1 MDAMRTG
8 RVAAALAAGGTLV
21 NDRFAPMWWTLA
33 DPEGNEVDLATWVG
47 RDWSLDA
54 WAADDQGHGL
64 LTEFALTDERI
75 ALAVFTR
82 VDALGKRI
90 SASFLYDGA
99 RTLLEQAGFS
109 YERSKDGLA
118 EPGRNSRRE

>member
-1 MDAMRTG
+1 
-8 RVAAALAAGGTLV
+8 
-21 NDRFAPMWWTLA
+21 
-33 DPEGNEVDLATWVG
+33 
-47 RDWSLDA
+47 
-54 WAADDQGHGL
+54 
-64 LTEFALTDERI
+64 
-75 ALAVFTR
+75 